1 MQKETRPRIVIAT
14 PLNEELTSRISTEL
28 PECEIVSAP
37 DLQPPARYPGDWPGD
52 PNFTRTAEQQQR
64 YEELLATAD
73 ALFAVPDESGTLLGK
88 IVEKNDKLRWVHT
101 TAAGGG
107 AQIKRAN
114 ISPERLETFTATT
127 SAGVHGRTLTEYA
140 LFGVLAGAK
149 DLPRIQE
156 DQRNSHWP
164 EPRWTMRA
172 LADMTVLVLGLGGI
186 GSRTAAVF
194 SAVGARVWGASRS
207 GRAVDGLDRVIPMDE
222 LHGALGEVD
231 ALVVTLPGTSATR
244 HLVDTEFLDALKDDA
259 VVVNV
264 GRGSV
269 IDEAALVEVLDR
281 GKISFAALDVTER
294 EPLAPESPLW
304 RHEKVMITPHNAAL
318 SNKEPERVVDLFIE
332 NAKAWLAG
340 EEMKNVV
347 DKVHFY

>member
-1 MQKETRPRIVIAT
+1 MQNESRPRIVIAT
-14 PLNEELTSRISTEL
+14 PLNEELTNRIITEL
-28 PECEIVSAP
+28 PECDIVSAP
-37 DLQPPARYPGDWPGD
+37 ELQPPARYAGDWPGD
-52 PNFTRTAEQQQR
+52 PNFKRTPEEQER
-64 YEELLATAD
+64 YEDILATAD
-73 ALFAVPDESGTLLGK
+73 ALFAVPDESGTLLGR
-88 IVEKNDKLRWVHT
+88 IIQRNDKLGWVHT

-114 ISPERLETFTATT
+114 ISPERFESFTATT
-127 SAGVHGRTLTEYA
+127 SAGVHGQTLTEFA

-149 DLPRIQE
+149 DLPRIQK

-207 GRAVDGLDRVIPMDE
+207 GRPVDGLERVIPMDE
-222 LHGALGEVD
+222 LHSVLGEVD
-231 ALVVTLPGTSATR
+231 ALVVTLPGTNATR
-244 HLVDTEFLDALKDDA
+244 HLVDAEFLNALKDDA

-269 IDEAALVEVLDR
+269 IDEAALVDALDR
-281 GKISFAALDVTER
+281 GKVSFAALDVTER

-304 RHEKVMITPHNAAL
+304 QHEKVMITPHNAAL
-318 SNKEPERVVDLFIE
+318 SDKEPNRIVDLFIE

-347 DKVHFY
+347 DKDHFY